1 MTGRPIASRLARGS
15 KPFSMAGAV
24 LLFAGAVRAEPDDT
38 APLRAQALF
47 DEARALMKEG
57 RYSEACPKLAE
68 SQRLD
73 PGGGTLLNLG
83 ICHAR
88 AGLTA
93 TAHTELRAALA
104 QAETDNRADRVK
116 TAQHQ
121 LDELSPKLSWL
132 RIQAASD
139 ITTLGVRIEI
149 DGVEL
154 SHADFG
160 NELPIDPGVHEVKA
174 TAPGHL
180 PWSTRVQ
187 IAPALDHQSVDVPAL
202 EPEPRPLPAAP
213 PPPAAVAGAVA
224 VAPKRAP
231 PETSAASSGTP
242 SWIGYATGGAGIVA
256 LGVGTYFGVRAV
268 TLKNRSDKYCDDA
281 GNCENPDAVK
291 DFNAGKQAALL
302 ADVFVGVGIVGVGVG
317 TCLLLFSPEK
327 TSSDTAVRVSLGATP
342 MGGGVTARGRF

>member
-1 MTGRPIASRLARGS
+1 MTGRPIASRFARRS
-15 KPFSMAGAV
+15 KPFSVAGAA
-24 LLFAGAVRAEPDDT
+24 LFFAGAVRAEPDDT
-38 APLRAQALF
+38 ALLRAQALF

-57 RYSEACPKLAE
+57 RYPEACPKLAE

-93 TAHTELRAALA
+93 SAHTELRAALA

-132 RIQAASD
+132 RVHAASD
-139 ITTLGVRIEI
+139 ITTLGVRVEI

-202 EPEPRPLPAAP
+202 EPEPRPLL
-213 PPPAAVAGAVA
+213 VEVLF
-224 VAPKRAP
+224 
-231 PETSAASSGTP
+231 
-242 SWIGYATGGAGIVA
+242 
-256 LGVGTYFGVRAV
+256 LGVGALPREAQLDDIAGHDPHQEEDDHRDTEKGRDHQEQALDDVLDHVAAPTIRSATHRRAG
-268 TLKNRSDKYCDDA
+268 C
-281 GNCENPDAVK
+281 
-291 DFNAGKQAALL
+291 
-302 ADVFVGVGIVGVGVG
+302 
-317 TCLLLFSPEK
+317 
-327 TSSDTAVRVSLGATP
+327 
-342 MGGGVTARGRF
+342 